1 MTTPSYQ
8 RRFMAQA
15 DANPHALDAY
25 ARQVLG
31 HDMAT
36 AHRLLQIHRSLVDGR
51 KIDPT
56 QHDHLRRAFPQVPVR
71 QLAGIVAALNDLDPG
86 IRAQGYLGLLAGDM
100 AVVSGDLANAG
111 PAYKQLTEFTKAY
124 HTEAAAEQI
133 AEKREANTDREIAA
147 RKIERRPE
155 DPMSTR
161 ALIAAQ
167 IDGKQGKLAREV
179 TDAMERGDPRA
190 EGVVRE
196 SLAQTVERASERL
209 RPDAEDVSTRDTVA
223 AAFDFH
229 EAESIAVDQGFAQEP
244 T

>member
-100 AVVSGDLANAG
+100 AVVSGDLANA
-111 PAYKQLTEFTKAY
+111 
-124 HTEAAAEQI
+124 
-133 AEKREANTDREIAA
+133 KREANTDREIAA

-155 DPMSTR
+155 DPMSAR

-229 EAESIAVDQGFAQEP
+229 EAESIAVDQGFAQE
-244 T
+244 TT